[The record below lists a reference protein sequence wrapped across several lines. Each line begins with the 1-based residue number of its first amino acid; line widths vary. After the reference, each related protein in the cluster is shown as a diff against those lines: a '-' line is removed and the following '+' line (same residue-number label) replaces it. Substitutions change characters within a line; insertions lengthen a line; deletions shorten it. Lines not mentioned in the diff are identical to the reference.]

1 MIDVTA
7 FREVGTTAGFGVPL
21 SQERNNCI
29 NTINRTTIKIL
40 NDRLTETSS
49 VLKHPS
55 VPFESEKVIGIAPTL
70 EYSYNIFNLQ
80 NYGSTYELNYQKKIN
95 ELENSKT
102 FLFKGIRW
110 KNFLF
115 KLNHPIDVTR
125 TFRDGLWT
133 LYDERLEIL
142 VIASDL
148 EQCKKDF
155 QEEFCILWEEYANT
169 PDDKLSLDGQKLKYK
184 LREIIEG
191 VGIED

>member
-1 MIDVTA
+1 M
-7 FREVGTTAGFGVPL
+7 
-21 SQERNNCI
+21 SW
-29 NTINRTTIKIL
+29 KIQKFFY
-40 NDRLTETSS
+40 
-49 VLKHPS
+49 LKELDGKKNL
-55 VPFESEKVIGIAPTL
+55 FELK
-70 EYSYNIFNLQ
+70 
-80 NYGSTYELNYQKKIN
+80 
-95 ELENSKT
+95 
-102 FLFKGIRW
+102 
-110 KNFLF
+110 
-115 KLNHPIDVTR
+115 HPIDVTR
-125 TFRDGLWT
+125 NFRDGLWT